1 MGGAPAAP
9 HEGGRM
15 KRPFRASLLLGVA
28 MAVTSALSV
37 ALTPSPKAMA
47 ERAAFSL
54 DGMIPVRF
62 GSWQVDPGIVPLTPN
77 PEQQGALERI
87 YDQTLSRT
95 YVDAAGRRV
104 MLSIAYG
111 GDQSKALQLHLPEVC
126 YVAQGFQLVRDG
138 SDRLATRYGVL
149 PVQRLVAR
157 QQERNEPIT
166 YWITIGEHA
175 TRSGI
180 EQKLRRLAYGLSGE
194 IPDGMLVRVSSITN
208 DEAGAWRL
216 QDRFIA
222 ELLGALGAPER
233 VRLIGSSRS

>member
-1 MGGAPAAP
+1 
-9 HEGGRM
+9 M
-15 KRPFRASLLLGVA
+15 KRPFRANLLLGVA
-28 MAVTSALSV
+28 MAVTSALTV

-111 GDQSKALQLHLPEVC
+111 GDQSRALQLHLPEVC
-126 YVAQGFQLVRDG
+126 YVAQGFHLV
-138 SDRLATRYGVL
+138 SDDSGQIATPYGTL
-149 PVQRLVAR
+149 PVERLVAR
-157 QQERNEPIT
+157 QGDRNEPIT
-166 YWITIGEHA
+166 YWITIGDRA

-180 EQKLRRLAYGLSGE
+180 EQKLRRLAHGLSGD
-194 IPDGMLVRVSSITN
+194 IPDGMLVRLSSITT
-208 DEAGAWRL
+208 DEPGAWRL
-216 QDRFIA
+216 HERFA
-222 ELLGALGAPER
+222 TELLAAVDAAGR
-233 VRLIGSSRS
+233 TRLIGITPGPAAPGAQP